1 MQAVLV
7 VKYCRM
13 DFVPVQAIKLWSK
26 ENVLVLRARHWST
39 VTACSLKIKW
49 YQTKLYLA
57 LAIKH

>member
-13 DFVPVQAIKLWSK
+13 DFVPARAIKLWFK

-39 VTACSLKIKW
+39 VTAYSLKIK
-49 YQTKLYLA
+49 
-57 LAIKH
+57 